1 MRIWTWLGRLEG
13 GMASVGAG
21 LCLLA
26 MMTMTVVSVLGRY
39 ALGLDLIPGGY
50 NIIERLLF
58 PLLVFWALPLAHRE
72 GTFPRLEMLQQALS
86 PQRYAWVQVFVLVVE
101 GIVFSLLLTYVARF
115 AWEGYASGR
124 QMQIGTT
131 YWPLY
136 PVFAMVPLSFGL
148 MLIEMV
154 RLIVGDVRKALARPR
169 RD

>member
-1 MRIWTWLGRLEG
+1 MRVWIWVGRLEG

-21 LCLLA
+21 LCLLV
-26 MMTMTVVSVLGRY
+26 MMLMTVVSVFGRY
-39 ALGLDLIPGGY
+39 VLGVDLIPGGY

-72 GTFPRLEMLQQALS
+72 GTFPRLEMLQHALPPQAH
-86 PQRYAWVQVFVLVVE
+86 AWVKVFVLAVE
-101 GIVFSLLLTYVARF
+101 TVIFSLLLWYVAWF
-115 AWEGYASGR
+115 AWQGYASGR

-136 PVFAMVPLSFGL
+136 PVLAMVPLSFGL

-154 RLIVGDVRKALARPR
+154 RLIVGDVRQALRGR
-169 RD
+169 G